1 METHYFAASNDAST
15 AVSSSGKNMSA
26 SKSRGQEWDPS
37 ALIDITNDSPIVG
50 LANGVILDTPLTK
63 QRGSRMK
70 NTPGSGEDLLRG
82 QVKTLL
88 LKVEEEVE
96 VSMFSLESSEL
107 LAPMPMNLSGLSS
120 VTPSHVSQQPVVPQ
134 VVNQENFESEKSV
147 ISRALLLDFSDKS
160 PDSNSPEER
169 FSDLVSSSFT
179 EDDDGS
185 IWSMQANASIHDEEE
200 EKIGEDKE
208 DYIEDIEGL
217 CEVLN
222 KINMNERIPPKFEG
236 KHTRFVYDSDDE
248 IVKEEVEENCAQ
260 NASSQPN
267 ILCLKGLPTP
277 KGKHLR
283 FYDEEEEEEVKSSL

>member
-1 METHYFAASNDAST
+1 
-15 AVSSSGKNMSA
+15 MSA

-134 VVNQENFESEKSV
+134 VRRLFTKEKCQEYVFLYNSIDKITDKHWFGWNYFQRFKTSFPNVTK
-147 ISRALLLDFSDKS
+147 ISFS
-160 PDSNSPEER
+160 
-169 FSDLVSSSFT
+169 
-179 EDDDGS
+179 
-185 IWSMQANASIHDEEE
+185 
-200 EKIGEDKE
+200 
-208 DYIEDIEGL
+208 
-217 CEVLN
+217 
-222 KINMNERIPPKFEG
+222 KINLNQ
-236 KHTRFVYDSDDE
+236 T
-248 IVKEEVEENCAQ
+248 C
-260 NASSQPN
+260 
-267 ILCLKGLPTP
+267 
-277 KGKHLR
+277 
-283 FYDEEEEEEVKSSL
+283 